1 MSRPNSAMLM
11 DKTTFTTTVMT
22 ILFSRYGM
30 EFVNWDPLT
39 TSIQVKQDF
48 RIEPPTY
55 LRDKIQAGCTLFST
69 NSYFVSLEAFTA
81 VTGALNRQTISSDY
95 IIPADVDDCAWSCTE
110 ARLLLGEDYVESEFS
125 HNVALY
131 IGTIL
136 NEEGFSKAPKV
147 LGFAEYPSG
156 VEESLSDNM
165 LEDEIMF
172 RAYWDKQQ
180 DKVKELD
187 IGLKKN
193 LLTLL
198 QQLKSLELKDMNKGF
213 IDTALENLSISL
225 V

>member
-1 MSRPNSAMLM
+1 M
-11 DKTTFTTTVMT
+11 DKTSFTTTIMT

-39 TSIQVKQDF
+39 TSIQIKQDF

-55 LRDKIQAGCTLFST
+55 LRDKIQAGCSLFAT
-69 NSYFVSLEAFTA
+69 NTYFLSLEAYIAT
-81 VTGALNRQTISSDY
+81 TNALNRQVVSSDY
-95 IIPADVDDCAWSCTE
+95 VIPADVDDCAWSCTE
-110 ARLLLGEDYVESEFS
+110 ARLLLGEDYVETDFS

-147 LGFAEYPSG
+147 LEFAEYPSG
-156 VEESLSDNM
+156 VEDSLNDNM
-165 LEDEIMF
+165 LEDEILF
-172 RAYWDKQQ
+172 RAYWEKQQ

-198 QQLKSLELKDMNKGF
+198 QQLKSLELKDINKGF
-213 IDTALENLSISL
+213 VDKALESLSANLD
-225 V
+225 